1 MEIAKTTE
9 GQQWDRKE
17 DFFSVPIS
25 LKKKLTPETLNMLD
39 ISPMINKMMQR
50 SEKWIYNI
58 FSIQW

>member
-17 DFFSVPIS
+17 DFFLPIS

-39 ISPMINKMMQR
+39 KSNDKQNDA
-50 SEKWIYNI
+50 EKWEVNI
-58 FSIQW
+58 QYI